1 MKKGCLIRIKQA
13 KKISNAGTIFENK
26 LAIWLKSGII
36 YKTRW
41 HHIVLCH
48 NNKEETV
55 FNLKAEVLNEN
66 KSNET

>member
-1 MKKGCLIRIKQA
+1 MKIGTLIKIKQA
-13 KKISNAGTIFENK
+13 KKISNIGNLFENK

-36 YKTRW
+36 HKTRW

-55 FNLKAEVLNEN
+55 YNLKAEVINES